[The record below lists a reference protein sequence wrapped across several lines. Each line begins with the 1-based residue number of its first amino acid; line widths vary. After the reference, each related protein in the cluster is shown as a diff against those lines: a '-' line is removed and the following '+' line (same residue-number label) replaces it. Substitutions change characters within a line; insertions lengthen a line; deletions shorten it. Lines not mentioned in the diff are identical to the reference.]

1 MTHTHRRRLLLLG
14 YLLLAIVLII
24 PFATVTAQDE
34 PEQAEPKDVSAYLLQ
49 QKESDWRI
57 VRELAGLTA
66 PAEEGLT
73 PTYDALPFTRQADG
87 TVSWLTESYD
97 RYVKVTSTKE
107 LTSALKEAKAG
118 DFIHLQDGLYEGNFT
133 IKPSGL
139 ENKRIVL
146 YGSRRAV
153 LDGQNMQEGYGLHLT
168 ANYWTL
174 FGFTIRNAS
183 KGLMADEAS
192 HNLIHSLELYK
203 IGDEALHLRRFSSY
217 NRIEKVWIHD
227 VGQVNPIIGEGIYI
241 GSAVS
246 NWPTYTDNQ
255 PDRSDYNVVIG
266 NVLGPGLTAEG
277 IDIKEG
283 TQGGTV
289 HNNSF
294 MTDDQ
299 LLVDSWVDV
308 KGNHYTVT
316 RNLGLYEAESKFRLP
331 VDILQ
336 PVVGWGRDNT
346 VQDNAVFVVEA
357 LPTLPFFATDRATA
371 SPVPSFT
378 KSAFLL
384 LPARPL
390 PYTLSELAVYFP
402 DALPTVAA
410 NTLLVRETII
420 LQSNAVLRITT
431 DDAAQVRLL
440 SSPARFV
447 HITGV
452 LGQITIQ
459 GTPEQRLDFVA
470 WDATNAQ
477 ADQELTDGRAYLL
490 VMGGRMDI
498 TYAGFFDLGYEEGTV
513 SGVAWKS
520 IIVDQETMMVYGD
533 VSHSHF
539 IRNYFGAYT
548 FEAVGMHWIGNT
560 FADNIKYG
568 FDPHDFSNEFLF
580 EDNLAY
586 NNGSHGIIFS
596 RGCEG
601 NIIRRNKSYDNK
613 GHGIML
619 DDGKVDADSKNKRH
633 LVAVPSDNNLVEDNF
648 VVNNLDGIVLEG
660 GKNNIV
666 RNNLVIGPHRY
677 GLRLKDDVSNTQIVS
692 NTIESSTRFG
702 IFAYNNAHH
711 NLFQNNKI
719 TYGPGGIAL
728 QDSPLNTVTAN
739 VISQIRGSAIVLKGD
754 IQGSRIMDNVIS
766 GFGADPLRTE
776 AMTGVTLAKVLDSN
790 DFSRWRYLLPVVVPS
805 LLIGTWSAVFLIP
818 IFMTLRRTLYK
829 LWSNRRNV
837 RL

>member
-1 MTHTHRRRLLLLG
+1 MTYTYHRKLLLG
-14 YLLLAIVLII
+14 CLLLVIALFVPYIIVS
-24 PFATVTAQDE
+24 AQDE
-34 PEQAEPKDVSAYLLQ
+34 PEQAEPEEASAYLLQ

-57 VRELAGLTA
+57 VRELASLTE
-66 PAEEGLT
+66 PAGESLT
-73 PTYDALPFTRQADG
+73 PTYDSVPFTQQADG
-87 TVSWLTESYD
+87 TVVWLTEIYD
-97 RYVKVTSTKE
+97 RYVNVTSAKE
-107 LTSALKEAKAG
+107 LTAALKEAKAG
-118 DFIHLQDGLYEGNFT
+118 DFIHLQDGLYKGNFA
-133 IKPSGL
+133 IKHSGL

-153 LDGQNMQEGYGLHLT
+153 LDGQSMKEGYGLHLT

-192 HNLIHSLELYK
+192 HNLIHSLELYE

-246 NWPTYTDNQ
+246 NWPTYTGNQ

-308 KGNHYTVT
+308 KGNNYTIT

-336 PVVGWGRDNT
+336 QVVGWGRDNRIEENE
-346 VQDNAVFVVEA
+346 VFAVEQ
-357 LPTLPFFATDRATA
+357 LPALPFFATDRATA

-384 LPARPL
+384 LPARPM

-402 DALPTVAA
+402 DSLPTVAA
-410 NTLLVRETII
+410 NTLLVRENII
-420 LQSNAVLRITT
+420 LQSSAVLRITS
-431 DDAAQVRLL
+431 DDATQVRLL
-440 SSPARFV
+440 SSPERFV

-452 LGQITIQ
+452 LGQITIR
-459 GTPEQRLDFVA
+459 GTPEQQVDFAA

-477 ADQELTDGRAYLL
+477 ADQVLTDGRAYLL

-513 SGVAWKS
+513 SGVSWKS
-520 IIVDQETMMVYGD
+520 LMVDDEILMVHGD

-539 IRNYFGAYT
+539 VRNYFGAYT
-548 FEAVGMHWIGNT
+548 FEAVGMRWIGNT
-560 FADNIKYG
+560 FAHNIKYG

-580 EDNLAY
+580 EDNLAH

-596 RGCEG
+596 RGCDG
-601 NIIRRNKSYDNK
+601 NIIRRNKSYDND

-619 DDGKVDADSKNKRH
+619 DDGKVEADSENERH
-633 LVAVPSDNNLVEDNF
+633 HFAVPSDDNLIEDNF

-666 RNNLVIGPHRY
+666 RNNLVMGPHRY
-677 GLRLKDDVSNTQIVS
+677 GIRLKDNVSDTQIVS

-702 IFAYNNAHH
+702 IFVYNNANH

-739 VISQIRGSAIVLKGD
+739 VISQIRGSALVLKGD
-754 IQGSRIMDNVIS
+754 VQDSRVMNNVIS

-776 AMTGVTLAKVLDSN
+776 EMTGITVATIVDGN
-790 DFSRWRYLLPVVVPS
+790 DFSRWRYLLPAVVPS
-805 LLIGTWSAVFLIP
+805 LLISTWSAVFLIP
-818 IFMTLRRTLYK
+818 LFMTLRHTLYK
-829 LWSNRRNV
+829 RWSNRRKV
-837 RL
+837 GL